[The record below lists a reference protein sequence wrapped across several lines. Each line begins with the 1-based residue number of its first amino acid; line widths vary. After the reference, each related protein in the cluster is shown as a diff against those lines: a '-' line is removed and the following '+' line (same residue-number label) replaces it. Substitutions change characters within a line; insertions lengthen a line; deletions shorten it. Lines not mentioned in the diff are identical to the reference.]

1 MAQQINLYQAKFR
14 KPRKPLSA
22 LEASLGLLVIAVSVL
37 SYSGF
42 LWQRDTRLETEARVI
57 GHDVEVQKG
66 RVERLNQEITERKK
80 DVVLEAAAQR
90 AEQQV
95 ADSREVLQVIN
106 GGGVGVG
113 VPSGYSEQ
121 LRALARQAVNGIW
134 LTGFTFAAN
143 ADENL
148 IRGRT
153 LNAELVPTYLRRL
166 NEERTLQGQHFD
178 SLTISTP
185 PADTPAATGAA
196 AASASAAIPTG
207 AQPKS
212 QLKFL
217 EFTVGAAQAVVLPK
231 PAVKP

>member
-22 LEASLGLLVIAVSVL
+22 LEAALGLLVIVVSVL

-42 LWQRDTRLETEARVI
+42 LWQRDTRLATEARTYA
-57 GHDVEVQKG
+57 HEVEVQKTK
-66 RVERLNQEITERKK
+66 VDRLNQEITERKK
-80 DVVLEAAAQR
+80 DAQLESAAQR

-106 GGGVGVG
+106 GGGAGVG
-113 VPSGYSEQ
+113 VPGGYSEQ
-121 LRALARQAVNGIW
+121 LRALARQALNGIW
-134 LTGFTFAAN
+134 LTGFTLAAN

-185 PADTPAATGAA
+185 PVETPAAAGAA
-196 AASASAAIPTG
+196 AASVPAAAFPG
-207 AQPKS
+207 AKPKS
-212 QLKFL
+212 ELKFL
-217 EFTVGAAQAVVLPK
+217 EFTVGAAQAVLPK
-231 PAVKP
+231 PVMKP